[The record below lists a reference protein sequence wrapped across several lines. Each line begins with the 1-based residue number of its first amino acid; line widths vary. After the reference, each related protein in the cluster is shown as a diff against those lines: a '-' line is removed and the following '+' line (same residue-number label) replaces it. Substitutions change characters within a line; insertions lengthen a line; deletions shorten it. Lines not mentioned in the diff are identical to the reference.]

1 MNLLLTEAAAAAVPM
16 SSVFLSEFLG
26 TMFLMIFGTGVCA
39 TNTLVK
45 SKGQG
50 SGWLLINF
58 GWGFAVMI
66 GVFIAF
72 RTGGHLNPAVTL
84 GLVAAGKTE
93 FVPGIPVNAATTMI
107 YIVAQMLG
115 AFVGS
120 AIAWL
125 AYKKHYD
132 EHAEGADILGTFST
146 GPAIRSYGWNTVTE
160 IIGTFALVYWVLVSG
175 WTQSGLGP
183 LAVGFV
189 IFAIGASLGGPT
201 GYALNPARDL
211 SPRILHAILPIPNKG
226 SSDWGYA
233 WVPVVGPIVG
243 GVLAGFI
250 FIVTGEPGL
259 ALGM

>member
-1 MNLLLTEAAAAAVPM
+1 MEAVPL
-16 SSVFLSEFLG
+16 SAVFLSEFMG

-39 TNTLVK
+39 TNTLAN
-45 SKGQG
+45 SKGKG

-66 GVFIAF
+66 GVFVAF

-93 FVPGIPVNAATTMI
+93 YMPGIAVNVPNTVI

-120 AIAWL
+120 ALAWL

-132 EHAEGADILGTFST
+132 AHEEPGDILGTFST
-146 GPAIRSYGWNTVTE
+146 GPGIRSYFWNFLTE
-160 IIGTFALVYWVLVSG
+160 VIATFTLVYWVLISG

-211 SPRILHAILPIPNKG
+211 SPRLLHAILPIKNKG
-226 SSDWGYA
+226 GSDWGYS

-243 GVLAGFI
+243 GVIAGLVYI
-250 FIVTGEPGL
+250 PTGPL
-259 ALGM
+259 MAVGM

>member
-1 MNLLLTEAAAAAVPM
+1 MTVPLGA
-16 SSVFLSEFLG
+16 VFLSEFLG

-45 SKGQG
+45 SKGKG

-66 GVFIAF
+66 GVFVAF
-72 RTGGHLNPAVTL
+72 RTGGHLNPAVTV
-84 GLVAAGKTE
+84 GLLAAGKTE
-93 FVPGIPVNAATTMI
+93 YMPGIPVDATTTTI

-115 AFVGS
+115 GFVGS
-120 AIAWL
+120 ALAWL

-132 EHAEGADILGTFST
+132 EHEDAAEILGTFST
-146 GPAIRSYGWNTVTE
+146 APAIRSYGWNVMTE
-160 IIGTFALVYWVLVSG
+160 IIATFTLVFWVLISG
-175 WTQSGLGP
+175 WTQNGLGP

-211 SPRILHAILPIPNKG
+211 GPRLLHAILPIKNKG
-226 SSDWGYA
+226 GSDWAYS
-233 WVPVVGPIVG
+233 WVPVVGPMIGGVIAGLIYMVG
-243 GVLAGFI
+243 GPVLAA
-250 FIVTGEPGL
+250 GL
-259 ALGM
+259 